1 MLPASMACP
10 DSNLRIDC
18 HPSVRVGSAEL
29 IQDFRIFGEAAF
41 VMFREDELSIHLDVK
56 NSTSTSD

>member
-1 MLPASMACP
+1 MVL
-10 DSNLRIDC
+10 
-18 HPSVRVGSAEL
+18 AEL